1 MGGKHYYS
9 FRYQANMLN
18 IGHMDLTVHNAVLLD
33 VWWNM
38 LIKFSKQIG
47 KSFSKT
53 INGYLANS
61 KLCQTFEMELSA
73 SRNWLQ
79 R

>member
-18 IGHMDLTVHNAVLLD
+18 IGHVDLTVDNAVLLD

-53 INGYLANS
+53 INGYLGE
-61 KLCQTFEMELSA
+61 FEALSNIWDGA
-73 SRNWLQ
+73 FRKS
-79 R
+79 

>member
-1 MGGKHYYS
+1 MGGKQYYS

-18 IGHMDLTVHNAVLLD
+18 IGHVDLTVHNAVLLD

-53 INGYLANS
+53 MA
-61 KLCQTFEMELSA
+61 T
-73 SRNWLQ
+73 
-79 R
+79 